1 MLNLYS
7 TTDDCNSLMVEDLE
21 IVISVEGIS
30 NGTGTTFLA
39 ELGRIE
45 NYETHSHL
53 IACAGIDP
61 TVY

>member
-45 NYETHSHL
+45 N
-53 IACAGIDP
+53 
-61 TVY
+61 